1 MVSSL
6 WFFGL
11 SYLQRRPETVCMI
24 VVADS
29 SLVIWAAEIRYQELS
44 QLDAVRLEADSFLL
58 PLATLYHPC
67 PQSSSQKPK

>member
-1 MVSSL
+1 M
-6 WFFGL
+6 
-11 SYLQRRPETVCMI
+11 CMI

-67 PQSSSQKPK
+67 PQSSSQKTK